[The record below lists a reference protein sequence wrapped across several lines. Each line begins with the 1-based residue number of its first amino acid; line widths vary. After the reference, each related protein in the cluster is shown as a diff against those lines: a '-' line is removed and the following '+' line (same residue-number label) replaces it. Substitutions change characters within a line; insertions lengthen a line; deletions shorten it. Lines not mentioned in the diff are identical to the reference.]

1 VSGAGP
7 GSRPAEDAAAGP
19 WDVPT
24 QPEIVAPRWPP
35 PDDDPFVTLGLLDD
49 LI

>member
-1 VSGAGP
+1 MSGPPDEG
-7 GSRPAEDAAAGP
+7 DAAADQ

-24 QPEIVAPRWPP
+24 EPDVPAPPWPP

-49 LI
+49 LL